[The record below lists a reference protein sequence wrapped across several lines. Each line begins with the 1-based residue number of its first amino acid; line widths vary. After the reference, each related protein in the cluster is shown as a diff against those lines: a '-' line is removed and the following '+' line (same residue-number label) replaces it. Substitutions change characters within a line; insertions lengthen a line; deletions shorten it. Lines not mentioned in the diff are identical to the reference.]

1 MTLPGDPQRDVREP
15 VDDIAQLLDFGVGQ
29 PAIGAE
35 NLAASAYGEHSTPG
49 WFRFYSC

>member
-1 MTLPGDPQRDVREP
+1 VVLSGDLQRDVGES
-15 VDDIAQLLDFGVGQ
+15 VDHVAQRLDLGVGQ

-49 WFRFYSC
+49 